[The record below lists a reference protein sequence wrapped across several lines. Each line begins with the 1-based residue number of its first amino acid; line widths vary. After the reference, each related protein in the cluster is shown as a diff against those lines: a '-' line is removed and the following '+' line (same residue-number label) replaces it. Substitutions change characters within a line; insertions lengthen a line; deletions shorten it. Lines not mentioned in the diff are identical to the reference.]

1 MVPAPGPRLMLGLQ
15 SSAASAHSSR
25 PRCWPCYGKEG
36 AGSMVPTLSCPRPT
50 HPAPRAASPRHGAGH
65 FSFWEGRC
73 LCEFHM
79 SEQKLQERV
88 SRVPQNT
95 RLLCG
100 RTGKWPGWAALTAC
114 AIHTLVTA
122 LPEEGAE
129 LQAAQSSPVEGSLPL
144 RSNRVI
150 MSHV

>member
-1 MVPAPGPRLMLGLQ
+1 
-15 SSAASAHSSR
+15 
-25 PRCWPCYGKEG
+25 
-36 AGSMVPTLSCPRPT
+36 
-50 HPAPRAASPRHGAGH
+50 
-65 FSFWEGRC
+65 
-73 LCEFHM
+73 M